1 MPIEVEIDGGVGKD
15 HYKIIVTARS
25 LEDLHKA
32 AQSSEAQQTDG
43 IFGEITFGDP
53 TERIDGVDI
62 TVLLGTDF
70 LDKVATS

>member
-32 AQSSEAQQTDG
+32 AQSSEAQQTAG
-43 IFGEITFGDP
+43 G
-53 TERIDGVDI
+53 
-62 TVLLGTDF
+62 GTGYGHPRRG
-70 LDKVATS
+70 